1 MSGKV
6 FLFPFLVSIAAT
18 CVLYHPDQVHDLFN
32 RKLLRIFRFMTQV
45 RDNDIRVTRDVTNCG
60 PNDTAP
66 PNRVNTSLQLQMV
79 RRVMVMCLIKPSHWP
94 S

>member
-1 MSGKV
+1 
-6 FLFPFLVSIAAT
+6 
-18 CVLYHPDQVHDLFN
+18 
-32 RKLLRIFRFMTQV
+32 MTQV

>member
-1 MSGKV
+1 
-6 FLFPFLVSIAAT
+6 
-18 CVLYHPDQVHDLFN
+18 
-32 RKLLRIFRFMTQV
+32 MTQV

-79 RRVMVMCLIKPSHWP
+79 RRVMVMCLMI
-94 S
+94 